1 MTHPALTAAIVAW
14 LLLAPTVTWA
24 QAPAAPSAPIAPSA
38 PVAPVQPL
46 SDAERAALE
55 AGGAQRVRGDLYRI
69 LRQYPPSLGEVIQRD
84 PSLLDRADY
93 LSPYPLLS
101 GFLVQHPEVRRSPD
115 YYFGSVSYRTVTPQ
129 ERALDLFEE
138 VMAGAAALTAFCI
151 FVSLLV
157 WVIRTTVDHR
167 RWLRQSRVQVEVHTK
182 LLDRLTSNEEL
193 LAYAQTPAGSR
204 FLESAP
210 LELGAQAP
218 AAPLG
223 RIIWSVQAGVVLIV
237 LGLGLWV
244 AQWSLIDEVRQGFKL
259 IATVAA
265 SLGVGFVASAAVA
278 YVVSSRVGLIPSRQ
292 P

>member
-1 MTHPALTAAIVAW
+1 MKHPALTAAIVAW

-24 QAPAAPSAPIAPSA
+24 QAPAAPSAPVAPSA
-38 PVAPVQPL
+38 PLAPVRPL
-46 SDAERAALE
+46 SDADRAALE
-55 AGGAQRVRGDLYRI
+55 EGGASRVRQDLYEI
-69 LRQYPPSLGEVIQRD
+69 LQHYPPSLAEVLQRD
-84 PSLLDRADY
+84 ASLLDRPDY
-93 LSPYPLLS
+93 LTPYPLLS
-101 GFLVQHPEVRRSPD
+101 GFLDQHPEIRRSPA
-115 YYFGSVSYRTVTPQ
+115 YYFGSISFRTVTPA

-157 WVIRTTVDHR
+157 WVVRTVVDHR

-182 LLDRLTSNEEL
+182 LLDRLTSTDDL

-237 LGLGLWV
+237 LGIGLWV

-278 YVVSSRVGLIPSRQ
+278 YMVSSRVGLIPSRQ
-292 P
+292 S

>member
-1 MTHPALTAAIVAW
+1 MKHPALTAAIVAW

-24 QAPAAPSAPIAPSA
+24 QAPAAPSAPVAPSA
-38 PVAPVQPL
+38 PLAPVQPL
-46 SDAERAALE
+46 SDADRAALE
-55 AGGAQRVRGDLYRI
+55 EGGASRVRQDLYEI
-69 LRQYPPSLGEVIQRD
+69 LRQYPPSLGEVLQRD
-84 PSLLDRADY
+84 PSLLDRPDY
-93 LSPYPLLS
+93 LTPYPLLS
-101 GFLVQHPEVRRSPD
+101 GFLDQHPEIRRSPA
-115 YYFGSVSYRTVTPQ
+115 YYFGSISFRTVTPA

-157 WVIRTTVDHR
+157 WVVRTSLDHR

-182 LLDRLTSNEEL
+182 LLDRLTSNEDL

-237 LGLGLWV
+237 LGIGLWV
-244 AQWSLIDEVRQGFKL
+244 AQLSLIDEVRQGFKL

-278 YVVSSRVGLIPSRQ
+278 YMVSSRVGLIPSRQ
-292 P
+292 S